1 MHIQRAPISISN
13 ATSWQQHPLSL
24 TRYELSLLCKTL
36 DRAVLLDGNVS
47 QHKPSYIIF
56 SASPEFDA
64 NIQDLQSQNSRQTI
78 PSSFASLPFVCGHLG
93 FVSYDYAESL
103 TVSKQLKHGD
113 SGLPDYSIGYYAWSY
128 VQPVDKTEG
137 VLTISPQASTKTRR
151 ALQRALEQL
160 EKLATDAT
168 LPAPKEDF
176 KLNWRHSSS
185 KESYDYAFNR
195 VQNYILD
202 GDTYQVNLT
211 QRYETT
217 SPLPPSELYFSLKR
231 TIDAP
236 YCCYLAINPQQAVL
250 SFSPEQFIQI
260 KDRKITT
267 RPIKG
272 TAVYKDELSAKK
284 LKNSDKDLAEN
295 LMIVDLMRNDLS
307 KVCKP
312 KSVRTPDLFAVER
325 HKELLHLVSTI
336 TGSLRNEISE
346 FGAFLS
352 CFPGGSITG
361 APKKRA
367 MEIISEIET
376 HGRGA
381 YCGSIFYCNDNG
393 NFDSNILIRTIV
405 ANNEHL
411 FCWGGGGIVAD
422 STLESEYRE
431 SIIKVEHLTGQINK
445 SK

>member
-13 ATSWQQHPLSL
+13 DASWQQDTLTLS
-24 TRYELSLLCKTL
+24 RHELAILCKEL
-36 DRAVLLDGNVS
+36 DRAVLLDGNVR
-47 QHKPSYIIF
+47 QHSPSNIIF
-56 SASPEFDA
+56 SANPEYDLS
-64 NIQDLQSQNSRQTI
+64 IEDLQGQNTPQTI
-78 PSSFASLPFVCGHLG
+78 PDDFVSLPFVCGHLG
-93 FVSYDYAESL
+93 FIAYDYAESL
-103 TVSKQLKHGD
+103 MVSNQLKHSD
-113 SGLPDYSIGYYAWSY
+113 SGLPEYCIGYYAWSY
-128 VQPVDKTEG
+128 VHLADKEEG
-137 VLTISPQASTKTRR
+137 LLTISPQASIQTRHR
-151 ALQRALEQL
+151 LQDALNRLNKISAHANQPKQQEAL
-160 EKLATDAT
+160 
-168 LPAPKEDF
+168 

-185 KESYDYAFNR
+185 KMSYDHAFSK
-195 VQNYILD
+195 VQNYIVA

-211 QRYETT
+211 QRYEAT
-217 SPLPPSELYFSLKR
+217 SPIQASELYFSLKQ

-236 YCCYLAINPQQAVL
+236 YCCYFAINQQQAVL

-272 TAVYKDELSAKK
+272 TAAYIDVLSAEK
-284 LKNSDKDLAEN
+284 LKSSAKDLAEN

-312 KSVRTPDLFAVER
+312 KSVLTPDLFTVER
-325 HKELLHLVSTI
+325 HKELLHLVSTV
-336 TGSLRNEISE
+336 TGSLCDEISE
-346 FGAFLS
+346 IGAFLS

-376 HGRGA
+376 HRRGA

-405 ANNEHL
+405 ANKDNL
-411 FCWGGGGIVAD
+411 YCWGGGGIVAD

-431 SIIKVEHLTGQINK
+431 SIIKVAHLTGQINAAQ
-445 SK
+445 

>member
-47 QHKPSYIIF
+47 QPKPSYIIF

-93 FVSYDYAESL
+93 LVSYDYAESL

-185 KESYDYAFNR
+185 KESYDYAFNK

-202 GDTYQVNLT
+202 GEHYQVNLT
-211 QRYETT
+211 HRYETP
-217 SPLPPSELYFSLKR
+217 SPLLLREL
-231 TIDAP
+231 
-236 YCCYLAINPQQAVL
+236 
-250 SFSPEQFIQI
+250 
-260 KDRKITT
+260 
-267 RPIKG
+267 
-272 TAVYKDELSAKK
+272 
-284 LKNSDKDLAEN
+284 
-295 LMIVDLMRNDLS
+295 
-307 KVCKP
+307 
-312 KSVRTPDLFAVER
+312 
-325 HKELLHLVSTI
+325 
-336 TGSLRNEISE
+336 
-346 FGAFLS
+346 
-352 CFPGGSITG
+352 
-361 APKKRA
+361 
-367 MEIISEIET
+367 
-376 HGRGA
+376 
-381 YCGSIFYCNDNG
+381 
-393 NFDSNILIRTIV
+393 
-405 ANNEHL
+405 
-411 FCWGGGGIVAD
+411 
-422 STLESEYRE
+422 
-431 SIIKVEHLTGQINK
+431 
-445 SK
+445 